1 MKRLLDILILILIL
15 LPILVISILIAM
27 TILIYCGLPI
37 FYCSDRIGLNG
48 KIFKMPKFR
57 TMNVDAPNIATHLIE
72 NPQKYITRVGGVLRK
87 SSLDE
92 IPQLWCIVK
101 GEMSFVGPRPALIGQ
116 DELIAARQKKGINMI
131 TPGLTGWAQV
141 NGRDSLTIQE
151 KVAYDEEY
159 LEKKSIIFDFKILL
173 ITFKKVLLKKDISH

>member
-1 MKRLLDILILILIL
+1 M
-15 LPILVISILIAM
+15 
-27 TILIYCGLPI
+27 G
-37 FYCSDRIGLNG
+37 
-48 KIFKMPKFR
+48 
-57 TMNVDAPNIATHLIE
+57 